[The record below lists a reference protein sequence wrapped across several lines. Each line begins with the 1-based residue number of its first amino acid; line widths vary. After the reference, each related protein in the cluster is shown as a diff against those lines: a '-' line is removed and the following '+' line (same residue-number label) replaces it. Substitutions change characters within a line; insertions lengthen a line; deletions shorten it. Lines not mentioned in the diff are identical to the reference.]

1 VTESASAIYS
11 SRVADTTDDAP
22 LARDHLA
29 NQRTLL
35 AWIRTSLAL
44 MGLGF
49 VVARFGLFLRET
61 AANGQPPQPGSAFS
75 APIGIALVVA
85 GVLAVVV
92 STIRF
97 LQTRREISQQTFKPV
112 SYAELALVVIVVLA
126 GAALIVYLAVT
137 G

>member
-1 VTESASAIYS
+1 VS
-11 SRVADTTDDAP
+11 DPTDDP
-22 LARDHLA
+22 TLARDHLA

-35 AWIRTSLAL
+35 AWIRTALAL

-49 VVARFGLFLRET
+49 VVARFGLFLRE
-61 AANGQPPQPGSAFS
+61 AAAGGQPPSPGSAFS
-75 APIGIALVVA
+75 APIGIALVVT

-97 LQTRREISQQTFKPV
+97 LQARREISLRRFRPV
-112 SYAELALVVIVVLA
+112 SFAELALVAIVVVA

-137 G
+137 A